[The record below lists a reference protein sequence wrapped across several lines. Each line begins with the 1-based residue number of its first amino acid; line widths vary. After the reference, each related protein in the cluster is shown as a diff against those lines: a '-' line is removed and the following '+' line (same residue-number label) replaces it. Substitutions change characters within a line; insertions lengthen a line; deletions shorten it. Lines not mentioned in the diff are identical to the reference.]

1 MTTRRP
7 IAGTLA
13 VAGYV
18 VMIVPIL
25 FVVATAFTSERTLR
39 FPPQGFSLRWFE
51 AALGY
56 DPFIQALVSSL
67 QLALVA
73 TVLALLVGIPATLAI
88 HRGRLP
94 GKGLVEALFLSPL
107 IVPELVVGLALYQQL
122 VIGFRLDTFP
132 VLLIGHTVLMLP
144 YAVRVTGASLA
155 LADPALEEAARGL
168 GASPVRAFFTV
179 TLPLLRPGIFSAALL
194 SFVTSFNNVPLS
206 LLLQSRDFRTLP
218 VTMLDYVQ
226 QSYDPMVAAMA
237 TLILA
242 ATVVVAVVA
251 ERTVGFAKIFG
262 GINK

>member
-1 MTTRRP
+1 VRTRRP
-7 IAGTLA
+7 VAGSLA

-25 FVVATAFTSERTLR
+25 FVVATAFTSGSTLR

-56 DPFIQALVSSL
+56 DPFVSALLSSL

-73 TVLALLVGIPATLAI
+73 TVLALAVGVPATLAI

-94 GKGLVEALFLSPL
+94 GKGLVEGLFLSPL

-122 VIGFRLDTFP
+122 VIGFRLDNFP

-168 GASPVRAFFTV
+168 GASPLRAFFTV

-242 ATVVVAVVA
+242 GTVVIAVIA

-262 GINK
+262 GINR